1 MIADEFSIGIVFL
14 YGERLGRKENR
25 KKRKKGQ
32 TFGKREKYTN
42 VYLRFGVA
50 SSAPEKEW
58 RTIKIRDREKER
70 DERDGAKERFSVIA
84 LGVYPRGWVYI
95 ADHQTK

>member
-14 YGERLGRKENR
+14 YGEKLGWKENR
-25 KKRKKGQ
+25 EKGKKDQ

-50 SSAPEKEW
+50 SSAPEMEW
-58 RTIKIRDREKER
+58 RTIKICERDRGRGKEMR
-70 DERDGAKERFSVIA
+70 ETMRKRNF
-84 LGVYPRGWVYI
+84 R
-95 ADHQTK
+95 